1 MGPKEFIHFGS
12 PHHSHSPAVVMHSEE
27 LLCDVLGEH
36 VLFYLIG
43 DKYEVIHTSLWEQ
56 IHP

>member
-1 MGPKEFIHFGS
+1 MNLFILAHLTILIHLQS
-12 PHHSHSPAVVMHSEE
+12 SCTEE

-36 VLFYLIG
+36 VLFYLKG
-43 DKYEVIHTSLWEQ
+43 DKYEVIHTSLCEQ